1 MQRKIIFRSKC
12 PFCDNNDGIIE
23 WKHSGCQGIGY
34 LDTNGDITCEN
45 CNTKINLLNTRF
57 DCGMHEYRFGDCG
70 RFGRME
76 TIRIFVLEKMNY
88 DECFKYELL
97 YNVSNRWIERNGRFY

>member
-12 PFCDNNDGIIE
+12 PSCDNNDGIIE

-45 CNTKINLLNTRF
+45 CYKIINLLDTQFN
-57 DCGMHEYRFGDCG
+57 CSKHEYLYSNYNGFNQLN
-70 RFGRME
+70 
-76 TIRIFVLEKMNY
+76 TIINFILKKMNI
-88 DECFKYELL
+88 DKGFEDKLL
-97 YNVSNRWIERNGRFY
+97 YNVTNRWHERYG